1 MTFDTALS
9 LIIIALLIP
18 TITYA
23 VILNRRLSALR
34 KSRDE
39 FAKVVA
45 NFNDA
50 ILRAEAGI
58 PKLKKVTNEAS
69 MALKDRVEKAQS
81 LRDDLAF
88 MIERAEEI
96 AVKLE
101 SSVRVAR
108 SEASFG
114 AASTNQPAAAPAAPM
129 PSVLSGGLRPN
140 LAAVEPAAAPRAAAP
155 VIATKAA
162 ALGVAPFEDTTTDL
176 RNTLNAARAEAR
188 AADARPA
195 PPQAA
200 PAQAAAGQAS
210 GLRTPRKSLADEM
223 SLGDDRSEAE
233 RELLKALQSNR

>member
-140 LAAVEPAAAPRAAAP
+140 LAAVEPAAAP

-223 SLGDDRSEAE
+223 GLGDDRSEAE